1 MGEIVYA
8 LCFYR
13 NDIPYQLQAS
23 PNKERLERTMKRMIK
38 KMMVELG
45 QLNRYMNL
53 IWSVIRWRM
62 SMKK

>member
-38 KMMVELG
+38 KMMVEHLG
-45 QLNRYMNL
+45 N
-53 IWSVIRWRM
+53 
-62 SMKK
+62 